1 MARLTVLPQF
11 ACISGS
17 DLPKK
22 RLRPA
27 SATVGGMEH
36 YVAFLRGI
44 NLGNRRIKSPELVGH
59 FEAMGL
65 EEVAT
70 FRASGNVIF
79 ADPSGDSEA
88 TLQKRLEAELDER
101 LGYDVAVFLRS
112 FEEVAAIAAHQP
124 FDAAAIAKSKGKP
137 QVQLLAKKPSA
148 AARKKAL
155 ALAGPDD
162 EMAFAGRE
170 LHWLPSTGLS
180 ETEVDLKAIDKALG
194 RGTMRTAGTIE
205 QIASKFCG

>member
-1 MARLTVLPQF
+1 
-11 ACISGS
+11 
-17 DLPKK
+17 
-22 RLRPA
+22 
-27 SATVGGMEH
+27 VGGVEH

-44 NLGNRRIKSPELVGH
+44 NLGNRRIKSPELVKH

-65 EEVAT
+65 EQVAT

-79 ADPSGDSEA
+79 ADPGDDSEA
-88 TLQKRLEAELDER
+88 KLQRRLEAELDER
-101 LGYDVAVFLRS
+101 LGYDVAVFLRR
-112 FEEVAAIAAHQP
+112 FEEVAAIAARQP
-124 FDAAAIAKSKGKP
+124 FDAKAIARSKGKP
-137 QVQLLAKKPSA
+137 QVQLLTKKPTA
-148 AARKKAL
+148 AAQKKAL

-162 EMAFAGRE
+162 EMAFTGRE

-205 QIASKFCG
+205 QIAAKFCG

>member
-1 MARLTVLPQF
+1 VER
-11 ACISGS
+11 
-17 DLPKK
+17 
-22 RLRPA
+22 
-27 SATVGGMEH
+27 

-44 NLGNRRIKSPELVGH
+44 NLGNRRIKNPELKRH

-88 TLQKRLEAELDER
+88 KLQKRVEAELEER

-112 FEEVAAIAAHQP
+112 FAEVTAIAAEEP
-124 FDAAAIAKSKGKP
+124 FDAAAIARSKGKP
-137 QVQLLAKKPSA
+137 QVNLLPKKPSA

-162 EMAFAGRE
+162 EVAFSDRE
-170 LHWLPSTGLS
+170 MHWLPSTGLS
-180 ETEVDLKAIDKALG
+180 ETEVDLKALGKALG
-194 RGTMRTAGTIE
+194 RGTMRTHGTVAA
-205 QIASKFCG
+205 IAAKYCGD